1 LSQQS
6 AYPLLIFDNNFHWG
20 YDVEP
25 LEIEGEL
32 RMARTIFDLIK
43 QRVVLFDGGMGTE
56 LIKLGLDKGAGPESW
71 NAEKPETVKKVHTSY
86 FDAGSDVVLTNSFG
100 GNRIKLSS
108 HGLEDRC
115 YELNVKAAIIAN
127 QVKPEGRF
135 VAGSMGPTG
144 KFLKPVGEFSE
155 EEFESAYAEQA
166 RGLTDGRVDFL
177 LIETQYDLREAL
189 CALRGARKSSHL
201 PIFVTMTFNRTPRGF
216 FTIMGNSVSQCLQ
229 ELEAHKVPATGA
241 NCTLDSSEMVDLVKV
256 MRQTTPLPLIIQANA
271 GKPVLSPSGEVIYSQ
286 GVEDYV
292 RFIPEI
298 IKNGANLIGG
308 CCGTNPDYIRRIAE
322 IIKKSKH

>member
-1 LSQQS
+1 
-6 AYPLLIFDNNFHWG
+6 
-20 YDVEP
+20 
-25 LEIEGEL
+25 
-32 RMARTIFDLIK
+32 MAKTIFDLVK
-43 QRVVLFDGGMGTE
+43 ERVVLLDGGMGTE
-56 LIKLGLDKGAGPESW
+56 LIKLGLPKGTCPELW
-71 NAEKPETVKKVHTSY
+71 NVEKPEIVKKVHTSY

-108 HGLEDRC
+108 HGLEAKC
-115 YELNVKAAIIAN
+115 YELNLKAAIIAG
-127 QVKPEGRF
+127 QVKPEARF

-166 RGLTDGRVDFL
+166 RGLTDGMVDFL

-189 CALRGARKSSHL
+189 CALKGARKSSHL
-201 PIFVTMTFNRTPRGF
+201 PIFVTMTFNRNPRGF
-216 FTIMGNSVSQCLQ
+216 FTIMGNSVSQCIK

-241 NCTLDSSEMVDLVKV
+241 NCTLDSSDMAILIKI
-256 MRQTTPLPLIIQANA
+256 MREATPLPLIVQPNA
-271 GKPVLSPSGEVIYSQ
+271 GKPVLSLSGEVTYSQ

-308 CCGTNPDYIRRIAE
+308 CCGTNPDYIRRMAE
-322 IIKKSKH
+322 IIKESKH